1 MISIRKNIVFVVSL
15 FIVLL
20 LVALGILSPE
30 MLDKWTTLLHTAII
44 RNFGW
49 SYLLS
54 SFVFLIFSLFMA
66 FSRYGDI
73 KLGGD
78 HEKPRF
84 SYFGWF
90 SMLFAAGMG
99 IGLIF
104 WGVAE
109 PMSHYLNPPAYIAPS
124 SPEAARFAMR
134 YSFFHWGIH
143 PWAIYIVMSLSIA
156 YFSFRRGMPPLIS
169 SCFYPLIGER
179 IYGPAGYCIDILA
192 VFATVF
198 GIVTSLGLGAMQIN
212 SGLASVLPFTAGLTS
227 TLVIIAVVTLLF
239 MVSSMTGLDRGIQ
252 ILSKANVA
260 LAVTMLIFMFVV
272 GPTNTVLNIFISTV
286 ADYASSLFVMSLS
299 TNPFRGPEWTRNW
312 TLFYWAWWISWS
324 PFVGVFV
331 ASISRGRTIREFVT
345 GSLIVPTLLTF
356 IWFSVF
362 SGAAFHLELDREVH
376 IASTV
381 VADISTGLFEL
392 YSFYPLS
399 TILTILTIVLLV
411 VFFVTSAD
419 SATFVLSMMTSG
431 GQENPPAGK
440 KLVWGLTVSSTA
452 AILLFSGGLEGLQRM
467 AIAAA
472 LPFTGIMLLLCLCL
486 LRGVQYE
493 FRQEQEQPS
502 LIGEKSLPPARS
514 GRVKRV
520 KSPRLKWSSVQRRM
534 GIRCTGGDKTKE

>member
-1 MISIRKNIVFVVSL
+1 MLKVKNNLVFAVSL
-15 FIVLL
+15 IIVLL
-20 LVALGILSPE
+20 VVLLGVFSPDL
-30 MLDKWTTLLHTAII
+30 LDQWSRTLHSAII

-179 IYGPAGYCIDILA
+179 IYGPVGYCIDILA

-212 SGLASVLPFTAGLTS
+212 SGLASVLPFEAGFTS
-227 TLVIIAVVTLLF
+227 TLAIIVIVTVLF
-239 MVSSMTGLDRGIQ
+239 MISSMTGLDRGIQ
-252 ILSKANVA
+252 ILSKANIMLA
-260 LAVTMLIFMFVV
+260 LTILLFMFVV
-272 GPTNTVLNIFISTV
+272 GPSNKVLNIFISTL
-286 ADYASSLFVMSLS
+286 ADYASSLFTMSLS
-299 TNPFRGPEWTRNW
+299 TNPFRGAKWTQNW

-324 PFVGVFV
+324 PFVGLFV

-345 GSLIVPTLLTF
+345 GSLMVPTLLTF
-356 IWFSVF
+356 LWFSVF
-362 SGAAFHLELDREVH
+362 SGAAFNLELDKGAD

-381 VADISTGLFEL
+381 AADISTGLFKL

-399 TILTILTIVLLV
+399 DVLTMLTVVLLV
-411 VFFVTSAD
+411 VFLVTSAD

-431 GQENPPAGK
+431 GEENPPAGK

-486 LRGVQYE
+486 LRGVRYE
-493 FRQEQEQPS
+493 FRKE
-502 LIGEKSLPPARS
+502 
-514 GRVKRV
+514 RVRQA
-520 KSPRLKWSSVQRRM
+520 P
-534 GIRCTGGDKTKE
+534 GGTKEPVSASTN